1 MALLLLIIHEI
12 QSPKILTIK
21 GVLQLDKII
30 ELDNSGPYG
39 VFNIFFI
46 IITLLWLFRI
56 GI

>member
-39 VFNIFFI
+39 VFNFVFI